1 MSLASDEVDYNQEV
15 VFSPYLIAQT
25 YGDKL
30 PISIDINNP
39 LTAQDL
45 TLTYKSYNDNNVF
58 VSQNYYNPDDLDLTC
73 FSSSTDCDIG
83 LTGIDNGLV
92 TSMTGESINFTNGL
106 YSDFLKFNRTYFDRR
121 FKMFQVTGYTSQN
134 QRFSGVSATTLYEVV
149 SKTGNTIGT
158 YHELYGGFYQGFYKL
173 FGYDYDIMPE
183 RMNKGWS
190 VEMILKPRLVNEYN
204 PSSGETTLNLMYP
217 QNKDTFFYFG
227 TRAEN
232 KFYHHADGTPNCFTG
247 YTRVT
252 NGLEEC
258 IETCACCNQT
268 MTNSRCVYVYPP
280 RSENNQHDPHI
291 NYGCNLCGG
300 IQEKKLTC
308 GCNCGDQTCETCGW
322 ECFDHSC
329 ETVIVP
335 TPTPTPTPSPTPTC
349 DTPTPVCTPTCTNCT
364 TCDTCETC
372 GSTGFTS
379 IQSTCETDPLY
390 DAMSNAISFRLC
402 GEPNNPQIGVKVLRI
417 TGQCETT
424 GTCITGQTYVTGYT
438 IDEYC
443 SPPIYPYCLLV
454 NPTYLT
460 QEHWFQVDAVW
471 ERYTWLDTCDLKY
484 RGGLSDITKF
494 EYLNSLAND
503 TVSLIAPPYT
513 NNQSVALQVELV
525 NLNQSWLDD
534 VKFRMGRLKIYVNG
548 KIHYTIEN
556 FEEIIPRGLNTD
568 KEKQLGVPFNISWGG
583 GTQGL
588 HENLTFSACS
598 ATTGLYI
605 QDPEC
610 FPNNILSGTSLSGLH
625 TNIIIEQNFAGTFDG
640 GISQFRMYTTPL
652 SAPEVKHNFLLLK
665 DPFDMF
671 NPDCPDCSTT
681 TCLPNDFTY
690 VLVDINFLI
699 TQQGFF
705 IMTQNNNNIIT

>member
-1 MSLASDEVDYNQEV
+1 
-15 VFSPYLIAQT
+15 
-25 YGDKL
+25 
-30 PISIDINNP
+30 
-39 LTAQDL
+39 
-45 TLTYKSYNDNNVF
+45 
-58 VSQNYYNPDDLDLTC
+58 
-73 FSSSTDCDIG
+73 
-83 LTGIDNGLV
+83 
-92 TSMTGESINFTNGL
+92 
-106 YSDFLKFNRTYFDRR
+106 
-121 FKMFQVTGYTSQN
+121 
-134 QRFSGVSATTLYEVV
+134 
-149 SKTGNTIGT
+149 
-158 YHELYGGFYQGFYKL
+158 
-173 FGYDYDIMPE
+173 
-183 RMNKGWS
+183 
-190 VEMILKPRLVNEYN
+190 
-204 PSSGETTLNLMYP
+204 
-217 QNKDTFFYFG
+217 
-227 TRAEN
+227 
-232 KFYHHADGTPNCFTG
+232 
-247 YTRVT
+247 
-252 NGLEEC
+252 LEEC

-268 MTNSRCVYVYPP
+268 ITNSRCVYVYPP
-280 RSENNQHDPHI
+280 RSKDNQYDPHL

-300 IQEKKLTC
+300 IQEKQLTC
-308 GCNCGDQTCETCGW
+308 GCSCGEQSCETCGW
-322 ECFDHSC
+322 ACFDHNC
-329 ETVIVP
+329 TTIIEP

-349 DTPTPVCTPTCTNCT
+349 DTPTPVCTPTCTTCT
-364 TCDTCETC
+364 TCDTCISCAPT
-372 GSTGFTS
+372 GSTS

-402 GEPNNPQIGVKVLRI
+402 GEPENPQIGVKVLRI

-424 GTCITGQTYVTGYT
+424 GTCLTGQTYVTGYT

-443 SPPIYPYCLLV
+443 TPPIYPYCLLV
-454 NPTYLT
+454 NPEYLLE
-460 QEHWFQVDAVW
+460 EHWFQVNVVW

-513 NNQSVALQVELV
+513 NNQSVAAQVELV

-548 KIHYTIEN
+548 KIFYTIEN

-671 NPDCPDCSTT
+671 NPDCPNCSTT

-690 VLVDINFLI
+690 VTVDLDFLI
-699 TQQGFF
+699 TQQGFY
-705 IMTQNNNNIIT
+705 IMTQNYQNFIA